1 MIKYSMIAFLI
12 VFLYSFRAS
21 AEEKKFNCIQIKL
34 TKFLKDVEEWPWDVD
49 SLASSLIIDK
59 RIDKNILE
67 CEDGVF
73 SIITISTSTYTH
85 YIVIDRD
92 SSFIIN
98 MRNPIEKNIELLL
111 DYFKN
116 NQKYTREDVI
126 FYISDMI
133 TTNNK
138 NHNKYFNHIKR

>member
-1 MIKYSMIAFLI
+1 MIKYGMITFLI

-21 AEEKKFNCIQIKL
+21 AEERNNDCIHIKI
-34 TKFLKDVEEWPWDVD
+34 TKFLKDVEGWPWDVD

-85 YIVIDRD
+85 FIVIDRD

-98 MRNPIEKNIELLL
+98 MRDPIEKNIGLLL
-111 DYFKN
+111 EYFKSN
-116 NQKYTREDVI
+116 RKYTRDDII
-126 FYISDMI
+126 FYISDMVK
-133 TTNNK
+133 TDKK
-138 NHNKYFNHIKR
+138 NQNKYINHIKR